1 VSDEAEVEEKAPQ
14 PYAVAPAE
22 AAELIDAG
30 ATLIDVRRTYEFE
43 AGHLEG
49 ATNIEMNELS
59 SRAEEIDRERPVIFY
74 CRTGNRSSMAAAA
87 FAEAGYDAHNL
98 AGGIETWSAEGRPL
112 EPKDGEVRAPLPPS

>member
-22 AAELIDAG
+22 AAELIEAG
-30 ATLIDVRRTYEFE
+30 ATLIDVRRVYEFQ

-59 SRAEEIDRERPVIFY
+59 SRAGEIDRERPVVFY

-98 AGGIETWSAEGRPL
+98 AGGIEAWSDEGLPL
-112 EPKDGEVRAPLPPS
+112 EPEDGEIRAPLPPS